1 MLNMSA
7 SAQPAIVSYL
17 YHQVVN
23 DTNDIFPNPETEIE
37 YEDDTNLTDKMEDN
51 LAEVDRERNPALVN
65 HHHISLDLLG
75 KVR

>member
-1 MLNMSA
+1 MLNMSD

-17 YHQVVN
+17 YHQVEDKN
-23 DTNDIFPNPETEIE
+23 YISTNPETQIE
-37 YEDDTNLTDKMEDN
+37 YEDESNLVDKMEDN